1 MSERSTA
8 ESLDWCGGF
17 KSPALE
23 TEFLAYCIQQR
34 SKLSFTIMALLLLA
48 DSVIESI
55 ASMTLYPLSDDDTTE
70 TIYNLS
76 TLAFAVVSLVICL
89 QLSFSFINFQN
100 PLYYSY
106 LQVAFIITINA
117 SFAIKLM
124 KRIQLGAG
132 LCVPSQ
138 FNIAEM
144 ISDNIPTSL
153 PSSILEAIDTIINK
167 VDLPPSCPPLNSL
180 YAFVEIQ
187 SVLVMTICPQLL
199 LLIIYEPRLYV
210 VLGTHLFSS
219 SIILYATNAAGFS
232 IIASTIILLMTAFS
246 LGELHFQ
253 RTQSFLNQR
262 KFRQLLEENERN
274 ADANHAMEMRS
285 MIGNV
290 AHDLKTVSN
299 IIFYM

>member
-1 MSERSTA
+1 
-8 ESLDWCGGF
+8 
-17 KSPALE
+17 
-23 TEFLAYCIQQR
+23 
-34 SKLSFTIMALLLLA
+34 MALLLLA
-48 DSVIESI
+48 DSMIESV
-55 ASMTLYPLSDDDTTE
+55 ASITLYPLSDDDTTE

-76 TLAFAVVSLVICL
+76 TLAFAVVALILCL
-89 QLSFSFINFQN
+89 QLSFSFMNFQN

-117 SFAIKLM
+117 SFSIKLIKRIHLGPGYCISAQFNVTQMIYDNIPANLPSSLLDLIDTIIDGLDLPPSCPPANTLWTFVEIQTVAFIVTINASFAIKLI

-187 SVLVMTICPQLL
+187 SE
-199 LLIIYEPRLYV
+199 LISFQV
-210 VLGTHLFSS
+210 VL
-219 SIILYATNAAGFS
+219 
-232 IIASTIILLMTAFS
+232 
-246 LGELHFQ
+246 
-253 RTQSFLNQR
+253 
-262 KFRQLLEENERN
+262 
-274 ADANHAMEMRS
+274 
-285 MIGNV
+285 
-290 AHDLKTVSN
+290 
-299 IIFYM
+299 FYMQPMLLDSLL